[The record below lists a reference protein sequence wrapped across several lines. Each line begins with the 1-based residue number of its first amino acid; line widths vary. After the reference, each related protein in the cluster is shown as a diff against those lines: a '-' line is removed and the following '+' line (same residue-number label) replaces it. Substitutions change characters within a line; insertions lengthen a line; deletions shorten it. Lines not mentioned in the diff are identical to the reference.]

1 MIILLKS
8 KKKEKYL
15 LSMKTI
21 KPYQHNAKYYETDQ
35 MGIIHHSN
43 YIRWFEE
50 ARIDYMNQIGLTY
63 KKMEEDGI
71 ISPVLEINCKY
82 LRMMY
87 FDDIATINVYI
98 KEYTGVRFMIEY
110 EIYNQDNILCTT
122 GSSKHCFTDRN
133 GRPISLKKF
142 KPEYDQLFK
151 QFIQK

>member
-1 MIILLKS
+1 
-8 KKKEKYL
+8 
-15 LSMKTI
+15 MKTI